1 MKSSALDARGSCKQ
15 YSMAGMGIEPISL
28 FGYRILSATA
38 SPAASPAFFF
48 GANYVYAL
56 IAPEPLEGF
65 EPSSAWLRTS
75 YPEPLDYSGVLHKGM
90 AVG

>member
-1 MKSSALDARGSCKQ
+1 MRAAGSCKQ

-38 SPAASPAFFF
+38 SPAASPAFFL
-48 GANYVYAL
+48 ARSMRYATL
-56 IAPEPLEGF
+56 IADAPEPLEGF